1 MTKLDN
7 LIPITFGITGH
18 CEINIDDQKRAADCI
33 SNVIKSFRARYPL
46 SPFIFISPLARGAD
60 IIAAE
65 AALSSDPS
73 GNCNLY
79 VVLPYQLESYR
90 KSIKQ
95 EWHTRFDELFQ
106 SRAALK
112 ILNEL
117 EVVEGDV
124 VDLAYQQVGEF
135 VAINSH
141 VLFVMKN
148 QEELAPSSAGT
159 AEVVRFRKNGCVN
172 LREITLSNLNHAE
185 DGLVYEIRVR
195 KSEEDAPPPTSK
207 DDIYYVTPLNQTLGE
222 RESAKLKDVA
232 KKRLISIDG
241 ADGSFLPK
249 YRSFS
254 YKKHTYTEIEIELF
268 NKAIIEDR
276 NLKRIISKSSSF
288 LDQMRKI
295 SDVISNQNQKFF
307 TRYFSIIIALV
318 LISTISQTLQEI
330 FQLFP
335 EQFALLMNFFPLGL
349 AAFLYFY
356 TVFSKFKSKHESA
369 RSLCESLKVQ
379 AFWSRAKVPESA
391 ADHFLVG
398 DFGRSSWVRRALRS
412 CALIDSFSSDQSKP
426 GKASYEELEKVR
438 AEWLIGDIKKGDNA
452 PQIPWLADKISQ
464 YKERVELVE
473 SLLKWA
479 SAIWLVSYLASL
491 IIELQFM
498 DELKP
503 VIGPY
508 VKYGQFLFLIP
519 LIVIAMYKHYIDGR
533 GFGVIYKRYQPLHH
547 FYVQANLILSKLLD
561 LARDPS
567 KINFA
572 YQSMGSISLE
582 EKKADIDRKLV
593 DLFRLVGISALG
605 ELSDWYITSSRVTI
619 KNPVSKE

>member
-1 MTKLDN
+1 MTKLNN

-18 CEINIDDQKRAADCI
+18 REINIDDQNRAADCI
-33 SNVIKSFRARYPL
+33 SNVIKSFRVRYPF
-46 SPFIFISPLARGAD
+46 SPFIFISPLAHGAD

-73 GNCNLY
+73 GNCSLY
-79 VVLPYQLESYR
+79 VVLPYQLESYK

-117 EVVEGDV
+117 EVSEGNF

-135 VAINSH
+135 VAIYSH

-148 QEELAPSSAGT
+148 HEELASSNAGT

-195 KSEEDAPPPTSK
+195 KSDEDAPPPTSS
-207 DDIYYVTPLNQTLGE
+207 DDICYATPLNQTLGK
-222 RESAKLKDVA
+222 RESGKLEAIA
-232 KKRLISIDG
+232 KKRLGIGI
-241 ADGSFLPK
+241 ADSSFLQK
-249 YRSFS
+249 YRSIS
-254 YKKHTYTEIEIELF
+254 YKKHTYTEFEIELF
-268 NKAIIEDR
+268 NEAIIKDE
-276 NLKRIISKSSSF
+276 NLKKIISKPSSF
-288 LDQMRKI
+288 LDRIRKI
-295 SDVISNQNQKFF
+295 SDVISNQNQKLF

-318 LISTISQTLQEI
+318 LISTISQALQEI
-330 FQLFP
+330 FHLFP
-335 EQFALLMNFFPLGL
+335 EQLALLMNFSPLGL
-349 AAFLYFY
+349 AAFLYLY
-356 TVFSKFKSKHESA
+356 TEFSKFKSKHESA

-379 AFWSRAKVPESA
+379 AFWSRAKVHESA

-412 CALIDSFSSDQSKP
+412 CTLIDLFSSDHSKQ

-438 AEWLIGDIKKGDNA
+438 AEWLIGAIKKGDCD

-464 YKERVELVE
+464 FKERVELVE
-473 SLLKWA
+473 RLIKWA
-479 SAIWLVSYLASL
+479 TGIWLVSYLASL
-491 IIELQFM
+491 LIELQFM

-508 VKYGQFLFLIP
+508 IKYGQFLCLIP
-519 LIVIAMYKHYIDGR
+519 LIVVAMYKHYIDGR
-533 GFGVIYKRYQPLHH
+533 GFGVTYKRYQPLHH
-547 FYVQANLILSKLLD
+547 FYVQANRILGELLD
-561 LARDPS
+561 LARNPS
-567 KINFA
+567 KINFS
-572 YQSMGSISLE
+572 YQSMGLINLE
-582 EKKADIDRKLV
+582 EKKSDMDRKLV
-593 DLFRLVGISALG
+593 DLFRLVGIAALG
-605 ELSDWYITSSRVTI
+605 ELSDWYISSSRVTI
-619 KNPVSKE
+619 KNPVGKE

>member
-18 CEINIDDQKRAADCI
+18 REINIDDQNRAADCI
-33 SNVIKSFRARYPL
+33 SNVIKSFRVRYPF
-46 SPFIFISPLARGAD
+46 SPFIFISPLAHGAD

-65 AALSSDPS
+65 AALSSDPT
-73 GNCNLY
+73 GNCSLY
-79 VVLPYQLESYR
+79 VVLPYQLESYK

-106 SRAALK
+106 SRTALK

-117 EVVEGDV
+117 EVSEGNF

-135 VAINSH
+135 VAIYSH

-148 QEELAPSSAGT
+148 HEELASSNAGT

-195 KSEEDAPPPTSK
+195 KSDEDAPPPTSS
-207 DDIYYVTPLNQTLGE
+207 DDICYATPLNQTLGK
-222 RESAKLKDVA
+222 RESGKLEAIA
-232 KKRLISIDG
+232 KKRLGIGI
-241 ADGSFLPK
+241 ADSSFLQK
-249 YRSFS
+249 YRSIS
-254 YKKHTYTEIEIELF
+254 YKKHTYTELEIELF
-268 NKAIIEDR
+268 NEAIIKDE
-276 NLKRIISKSSSF
+276 NLKKIISKPSSF
-288 LDQMRKI
+288 LDRIRKI
-295 SDVISNQNQKFF
+295 SDVISNQNQKLF

-318 LISTISQTLQEI
+318 LISTISQALQEI
-330 FQLFP
+330 FHLFP
-335 EQFALLMNFFPLGL
+335 EQLALLMNFSPLGL
-349 AAFLYFY
+349 AAFLYLY
-356 TVFSKFKSKHESA
+356 TEFSKFKSKHESA

-379 AFWSRAKVPESA
+379 AFWSRAKVHESA

-412 CALIDSFSSDQSKP
+412 CTLIDLFSSDHSKQ

-438 AEWLIGDIKKGDNA
+438 AEWLIGAIKKGDCD

-464 YKERVELVE
+464 FKERVELVE
-473 SLLKWA
+473 RLIKWA
-479 SAIWLVSYLASL
+479 TGIWLVSYLASL
-491 IIELQFM
+491 LIELQFM

-508 VKYGQFLFLIP
+508 IKYGQFLCLIP
-519 LIVIAMYKHYIDGR
+519 LIVVAMYKHYIDGR
-533 GFGVIYKRYQPLHH
+533 GFGVTYKRYQPLHH
-547 FYVQANLILSKLLD
+547 FYVQANRILGELLD
-561 LARDPS
+561 LARNPS
-567 KINFA
+567 KINFS
-572 YQSMGSISLE
+572 YQSMGLINLE
-582 EKKADIDRKLV
+582 EKKSDMDRKLV
-593 DLFRLVGISALG
+593 DLFRLVGIAALG
-605 ELSDWYITSSRVTI
+605 ELSDWYISSSRVTI
-619 KNPVSKE
+619 KNPVGKE